1 MIRIFEK
8 VSSPQAVFL
17 ELPDMI
23 EVGRRLQLGALSPHP
38 SHLLLCSLLLCYLL
52 FFLEKKKREWRWTT
66 WVSWPGLRWPAE
78 LAVGEV
84 TSVHGVSWSPHP
96 RHLLLCSSQLPCS
109 LLFGVIEKERRWTRS
124 PHARH
129 LGHLAQAT
137 FCFVLHFLV

>member
-52 FFLEKKKREWRWTT
+52 FFLEKKKKGMKVDHLGELT
-66 WVSWPGLRWPAE
+66 WVEVAGRAGCGRGDLSARRE
-78 LAVGEV
+78 LV
-84 TSVHGVSWSPHP
+84 TSPTPPSA
-96 RHLLLCSSQLPCS
+96 LFFTTS
-109 LLFGVIEKERRWTRS
+109 LF
-124 PHARH
+124 P
-129 LGHLAQAT
+129 
-137 FCFVLHFLV
+137 FVWGY